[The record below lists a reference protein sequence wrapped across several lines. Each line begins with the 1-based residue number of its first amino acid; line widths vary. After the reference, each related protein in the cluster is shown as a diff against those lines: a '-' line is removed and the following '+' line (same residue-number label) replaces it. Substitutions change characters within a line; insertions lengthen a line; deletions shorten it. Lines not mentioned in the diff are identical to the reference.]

1 MRAERPAAPLCLN
14 RQHQVLLRR
23 QGGCA
28 CGRRSPAD
36 LDVLLGEPADG
47 YRGGP
52 LAGGHV
58 LGPGGQGVAV
68 SRVGIEKA
76 LESRGLL
83 ISGWWDLGL
92 GVKFSAWPLSL
103 IGPKS

>member
-1 MRAERPAAPLCLN
+1 MRAERSAAPFCVH

-23 QGGCA
+23 QGGRA
-28 CGRRSPAD
+28 CGRRDPAD

-68 SRVGIEKA
+68 PRVGIEKA

-83 ISGWWDLGL
+83 VDGETLGWE
-92 GVKFSAWPLSL
+92 
-103 IGPKS
+103 